1 MLNVELLTNFEPRTS
16 NPINNCV
23 KIPIKKILVFFLF
36 SCLVLHVIGFYI
48 VFRFHQEIIRKEM
61 KSFLKSNKLNIEI
74 TEIEIPLYDGQLNDP
89 DFNREEEGEF
99 SYRGVMYDIIETR
112 QTANSVIF
120 RCIDDKK
127 ETDLVKKYKD
137 ISKSDFDNTPKS
149 KSMIVL
155 NLISSFYTF
164 PSIISEA
171 CIVSIPCDHFLIY
184 IRNIPSCSYDVITP
198 PPRFL

>member
-1 MLNVELLTNFEPRTS
+1 MLNYLRTSNLELRTS
-16 NPINNCV
+16 NPIDALRTA
-23 KIPIKKILVFFLF
+23 IKKILAFLLF

-48 VFRFHQEIIRKEM
+48 VFRFHQEMIRKEM
-61 KSFLKSNKLNIEI
+61 KSFLNSNKLNIEI
-74 TEIEIPLYDGQLNDP
+74 TEIEIPLYDGQLDDP

-137 ISKSDFDNTPKS
+137 IGKSDFDNSPKS

-155 NLISSFYTF
+155 NLISSFYTV
-164 PSIISEA
+164 PSIVSEA
-171 CIVSIPCDHFLIY
+171 GIVSILCDHFLIY
-184 IRNIPSCSYDVITP
+184 IRNIPSRSYDVITP